1 MTRGLDVDS
10 PTLRSWGELPE
21 DLRTDLPENQ
31 ILDSGWGRLIFG
43 HTFRDPNRLRE
54 AMEQERPGE
63 RDIALYI
70 RDPHVLLS
78 LAPDFLFLD
87 PSHTYRISFS
97 EYDPTPPK
105 VQPFD
110 VDVLRSEDD
119 VKALVQIYERLG
131 MTPPRPGFVF
141 EHRNDERFCYLVAR
155 SHRDGAV
162 LGTVTGV
169 DHKKVFDDPEVGS
182 SLWCLSVDPQASIP
196 RIGEALVRGL
206 IEHFRTL
213 GRNFLDLSVLHD
225 NRPAIG
231 LYERLGF
238 RRVPVFCV
246 KTKNAIN
253 QPLYVARDVESQ
265 LNPYGQIITREARKR
280 GIGVEI
286 VDAEASVFR
295 LSHGGR
301 SILCRESLTELASA
315 VAMSMCED
323 KRVASRLLGRQGIR
337 VAEQQPTAS
346 DEENTAF
353 LRRHGRI
360 VVKPAQ
366 GEQGRNVF
374 VDISTESELERALT
388 AIRGS
393 GEESV
398 LEAFIEGHDL
408 RLVVIGDEV
417 VASALR
423 HPPSVVGTGRHS
435 IRDLIEKQNRRRR
448 AQTGGESFIP
458 LDSETNRVLA
468 SEGYELHDILP
479 AEHSVVV
486 RKTANLHTG
495 GIIED
500 VTERVHPELLDVAV
514 RAAHTLGLPVA
525 GIDLIVPD
533 VASPEYALIEANE
546 RPGLA
551 NHEPQP
557 TAQKFVD
564 LLFPQT
570 IGFERG

>member
-1 MTRGLDVDS
+1 M
-10 PTLRSWGELPE
+10 
-21 DLRTDLPENQ
+21 
-31 ILDSGWGRLIFG
+31 
-43 HTFRDPNRLRE
+43 
-54 AMEQERPGE
+54 
-63 RDIALYI
+63 
-70 RDPHVLLS
+70 
-78 LAPDFLFLD
+78 
-87 PSHTYRISFS
+87 
-97 EYDPTPPK
+97 
-105 VQPFD
+105 
-110 VDVLRSEDD
+110 
-119 VKALVQIYERLG
+119 KALVQIYERLG